1 MKRRWKKGLAA
12 VLSGLVFLSTGVT
25 IYAEDEAKQ
34 KTPEQIAIEQEM
46 AAAYAMPV
54 NSNGLENWPQGPA
67 VYAESAIVMDVN
79 SGAILYAK
87 NVDEKRFPASITK
100 IMTALVTLENSQL
113 TDRVK
118 FTKDSISFLEY
129 GDAHIGMKPGEEISM
144 EDALYGMLLASAN
157 EVSHA
162 IAENAGGFG
171 YDGFIAKMNEKAEEL
186 GCQNTHFVNTNG
198 LHDDNHYVS
207 ARDMAVISSAAFQQ
221 EEFRTVTKTLE
232 HTIPPTAM
240 TAEPRTFQQNHKML
254 YPASSYYYEYCVG
267 GKTGYTDQSK
277 TTLVTFADNHDMQLV
292 AVNLKSHGV
301 NVYTDTRAMFDYAY
315 GSFSKVPIKEHMNE
329 DKVNSLED
337 ENAYVVLPN
346 GVTFDQLIGTVTEA
360 KTDQEGS
367 REGILTYTYKDQP
380 VGSAKVKLSNAF
392 YAKSGRELKPDE
404 VKVTKS
410 TEKEKKGFPLW
421 GKIALGA
428 GVFVVAVMI
437 VCVSLAVH
445 RKKKRRKCRER
456 RRRRS

>member
-25 IYAEDEAKQ
+25 IDAEDEAKQ

-186 GCQNTHFVNTNG
+186 GC
-198 LHDDNHYVS
+198 
-207 ARDMAVISSAAFQQ
+207 
-221 EEFRTVTKTLE
+221 
-232 HTIPPTAM
+232 
-240 TAEPRTFQQNHKML
+240 
-254 YPASSYYYEYCVG
+254 
-267 GKTGYTDQSK
+267 
-277 TTLVTFADNHDMQLV
+277 
-292 AVNLKSHGV
+292 
-301 NVYTDTRAMFDYAY
+301 
-315 GSFSKVPIKEHMNE
+315 
-329 DKVNSLED
+329 
-337 ENAYVVLPN
+337 
-346 GVTFDQLIGTVTEA
+346 
-360 KTDQEGS
+360 
-367 REGILTYTYKDQP
+367 
-380 VGSAKVKLSNAF
+380 
-392 YAKSGRELKPDE
+392 
-404 VKVTKS
+404 
-410 TEKEKKGFPLW
+410 
-421 GKIALGA
+421 
-428 GVFVVAVMI
+428 
-437 VCVSLAVH
+437 
-445 RKKKRRKCRER
+445 
-456 RRRRS
+456 